1 MRSSRIKNKRKKRRK
16 KVIFLS
22 LILVGVFFC
31 SLIAYGEGY
40 FYCIKAFL
48 YKNQA
53 LEININSEIKSGI
66 IKVGFGDVGTFDI
79 KKRRSI
85 LQIDGIWEIGKN
97 ISLGH
102 GTKISIGKNGI
113 LKMGNNITITAETAI
128 ICHKDIKIGNGC
140 LISWDN
146 LIMDTDFHKIYSI
159 EDVKKRKNNDLPI
172 NIGNDVWIGCR
183 CTILKGSN
191 IKNMSVISSN
201 SRISSNISKENVV
214 IGDNGLILKEK
225 INLKQISAIIVA
237 FIGALFI
244 IKPSF
249 DIRVVPYMIGFLSAV
264 FAALAYT
271 YVRMLGNKEEY
282 YTIVFFFSTFSLIAV
297 LPAFILVYEPMSMS
311 QLIYLVL
318 AGIFASLGQF
328 GITLAYKYAPA
339 KEISI
344 FDYSNIIFSAILSI
358 FLFGVYPDKLSV
370 VGYFIIFAAALY
382 MFIYNKRQDKL
393 AK

>member
-1 MRSSRIKNKRKKRRK
+1 MSELTKSNRLKGIFFIVLSAFGFAVMSAFIKLSGDLPNIQKVFFRNLIAAIIALFLIIKHKGSFIGKKENRKTLIYRSLFGTIG
-16 KVIFLS
+16 VIFNYYAIDNLVLS
-22 LILVGVFFC
+22 DANML
-31 SLIAYGEGY
+31 
-40 FYCIKAFL
+40 
-48 YKNQA
+48 N
-53 LEININSEIKSGI
+53 
-66 IKVGFGDVGTFDI
+66 
-79 KKRRSI
+79 
-85 LQIDGIWEIGKN
+85 
-97 ISLGH
+97 
-102 GTKISIGKNGI
+102 KISPF
-113 LKMGNNITITAETAI
+113 L
-128 ICHKDIKIGNGC
+128 
-140 LISWDN
+140 
-146 LIMDTDFHKIYSI
+146 
-159 EDVKKRKNNDLPI
+159 
-172 NIGNDVWIGCR
+172 
-183 CTILKGSN
+183 
-191 IKNMSVISSN
+191 
-201 SRISSNISKENVV
+201 VV
-214 IGDNGLILKEK
+214 IFCALILKEK

-297 LPAFILVYEPMSMS
+297 LPAFILVYEPMNMS

-382 MFIYNKRQDKL
+382 MFIYNKKQDKL